1 MSTATTVRR
10 SLSSIARPV
19 RPTVLAWSWADL
31 VLWWP
36 RAVRPVTG

>member
-10 SLSSIARPV
+10 RLSSLARPV
-19 RPTVLAWSWADL
+19 PPTVLAWSWAGL

-36 RAVRPVTG
+36 RTAQPVTG

>member
-1 MSTATTVRR
+1 MTTATTVRR
-10 SLSSIARPV
+10 SLVSLASPV
-19 RPTVLAWSWADL
+19 CPTVSAWSWADL